1 MKYSIHALIF
11 GFLAISSPLMG
22 QQTIESTFGKGVTVV
37 AADESFSMKFNAR
50 VQSLCSP
57 HGFQCGRNAC
67 EMKFTT

>member
-50 VQSLCSP
+50 VQSLFITEVP
-57 HGFQCGRNAC
+57 GMDFNAV
-67 EMKFTT
+67 EMLVK